1 MTGRRP
7 GLDVLLRILSVMVP
21 GRDRAE
27 WLEEWRGELEALEQ
41 ARVAGAVGLPGA
53 IEFVVGA
60 IPHAMWMRVEG
71 WTVDSLLQDARYS
84 FRMLTRAPGFAVV
97 AALTLALG
105 IGANASIFSLI
116 NGLVLRSPPAI
127 QEAERLVQ
135 IGRSFEDDPKW
146 DSWSWPALR
155 VIAEEGRAF
164 AAVGGSSGEAFV
176 LGRGATAERVIGR
189 LVTGNYFDLLGV
201 NPHLG
206 RLIQPSDDVEP
217 GGHRVLVLSYDL
229 WVRRYGSDPDIVGR
243 SVDVGGEAWEVLGV
257 TPPGF
262 VGVENVGIYP
272 EVYGPAVMNAYI
284 EQAGSL
290 TETWGWSWLDVV
302 ARLEEGVSFAEA
314 RASMDVVA
322 SRLRSIDPVH
332 EGIMVELAEGVGL
345 DPTDR
350 AEATRMS
357 TILAVIVVLVFLLT
371 CTNVANLFLSR
382 AAGRTTEVGV
392 RIALGAGGGRL
403 VRQLLTEGSLLAVLA
418 MILSLPLVLS
428 AGELLPRVMP
438 YRVSVSLAPDARVFG
453 FLVVIGIIAGLTLSV
468 APAWAALRSDAART
482 LREGSSTLRRSR
494 SRLQDMLV
502 VSQLALSLALVTGAA
517 LLGRS
522 VLNAYNADPGF
533 EADGLSAGYV
543 GLYDTGR
550 YDRETGQAFYRD
562 MYEAAQRLPGV
573 DGVTLASQLPLV
585 AGQSRASVQPVGRE
599 DVSFEAEYNVVGPDY
614 FETLGIPVL
623 QGRALRGF
631 DDEPER
637 VVVVNEALA
646 ALFWPG
652 DDPVGQEL
660 AGDPTWRVVGVV
672 GDVQSRSL
680 RQSGNP
686 AVYYPIAHQYLPWS
700 MALVVKADTEG
711 ARSQEV
717 LRGVIAGLDPDMPP
731 SRVYDVQATVVDTL
745 SETRTIGYLVTA
757 FAALALFLAV
767 VGLYGLVSYGASQRI
782 REFGI
787 RIALGAEPS
796 SLIRLILAR
805 GAAICTMGILLGAVV
820 TYGLG
825 RALGSLLFRVS
836 TMDAPTFLAASSILL
851 LAATLAAWIPARR
864 ASRVDAAVSL
874 RD

>member
-1 MTGRRP
+1 MAHRP
-7 GLDVLLRILSVMVP
+7 ARFDLLLRLLSALVP

-27 WLEEWRGELEALEQ
+27 WLEEWRGELETLEK
-41 ARVAGAVGLPGA
+41 ARAAGTSGLPGTTG
-53 IEFVVGA
+53 FMVGA
-60 IPHAMWMRVEG
+60 IPHAVWMRVEG
-71 WTVDSLLQDARYS
+71 WSMDGLMQDARYS
-84 FRMLTRAPGFAVV
+84 FRMLRRAPGFVVV

-127 QEAERLVQ
+127 HEAERLVQ
-135 IGRSFEDDPKW
+135 IGRSFEEDPKW
-146 DSWSWPALR
+146 DSWSWPAMRL
-155 VIAEEGRAF
+155 IAAEGRVF
-164 AAVGGSSGEAFV
+164 SAVGGSSGEAFV
-176 LGRGATAERVIGR
+176 IGRGETAERVSGR
-189 LVTGNYFDLLGV
+189 LVTGNYFALLGV

-206 RLIQPSDDVEP
+206 RLIQPADDLEP
-217 GGHRVLVLSYDL
+217 GGHRVLVLSHDL

-243 SVDVGGEAWEVLGV
+243 TVDVGGEAWEVIGV

-262 VGVENVGIYP
+262 VGIESVGFNP
-272 EVYGPAVMNAYI
+272 EVYAPAVMNAYI
-284 EQAGSL
+284 EQVGL
-290 TETWGWSWLDVV
+290 TESWGWSWLDAVG
-302 ARLEEGVSFAEA
+302 RLEEGVTFAEA
-314 RASMDVVA
+314 RSAMGVVA
-322 SRLRSIDPVH
+322 TRLRSVDSVH
-332 EGIMVELAEGVGL
+332 DGIVVELAEGIGL

-350 AEATRMS
+350 REAARMS
-357 TILAVIVVLVFLLT
+357 TILAVIVVLVLLLT

-392 RIALGAGGGRL
+392 RIALGAGSGRL
-403 VRQLLTEGSLLAVLA
+403 VRQLVTEGCLLALLA
-418 MILSLPLVLS
+418 MGLSLPLVIS

-438 YRVSVSLAPDARVFG
+438 YQVSVSLHPDARVFT
-453 FLVVIGIIAGLTLSV
+453 FLVVIGVVAGLTLSV
-468 APAWAALRSDAART
+468 APAWATLRSDAART
-482 LREGSSTLRRSR
+482 LREGSSTLRRGR
-494 SRLQDMLV
+494 SRLQDALV

-522 VLNAYNADPGF
+522 VFNAYSADPGF
-533 EADGLSAGYV
+533 EADGLSAAFV
-543 GLYDTGR
+543 GLYATGR
-550 YDRETGQAFYRD
+550 YDRETGQAFYRR
-562 MYEAAQRLPGV
+562 MYESAGALPGV
-573 DGVTLASQLPLV
+573 EGVTLASQLPLV
-585 AGQSRASVQPVGRE
+585 GGQSRASVQPVGRE
-599 DVSFEAEYNVVGPDY
+599 DASFEAEYNVVGPAY

-646 ALFWPG
+646 ALFWP
-652 DDPVGQEL
+652 DENPVGQEL
-660 AGDPTWRVVGVV
+660 AGDPAWRVVGVV

-680 RQSGNP
+680 RQSANP

-700 MALVVKADTEG
+700 MALVVG
-711 ARSQEV
+711 AGSEESRTQGV
-717 LRGVIAGLDPDMPP
+717 LRGVIASLDPDMPP
-731 SRVYDVQATVVDTL
+731 ARVFDVQATVVDTM

-805 GAAICTMGILLGAVV
+805 GLAICVMGIVLGGVV

-825 RALGSLLFRVS
+825 QALGSLLFQVS
-836 TMDAPTFLAASSILL
+836 TMDIPTLAAASLVL
-851 LAATLAAWIPARR
+851 LASATLAAWIPARR